1 MDLVLKFV
9 FFIIWN
15 EFVFIVNYKDIYVYG
30 AFVCFVVFA
39 IISVVFET
47 MTYYSVLN
55 LGDPPASTFLVIGF

>member
-1 MDLVLKFV
+1 MDLVLKFI

-47 MTYYSVLN
+47 TTYYSVLH